1 MCKIIRRKKSGK
13 IELFTGM
20 FLLVFLVLLLFVQI
34 QLMLFFATGLY
45 MEDAL
50 ASSNLA
56 SAVMDVEEYGKSHVI
71 LINSPKD
78 SYALYLEALK
88 VNLELNEEWESSNH
102 ELISGPVKVL
112 QYVIY
117 NVRKEDVTIYS
128 FEEDGLH
135 IWEEQGGLGSV
146 YTPDGTLVE
155 STSVY
160 SRIGFPVKGILGI
173 SVYACKDKS
182 VDIIAN
188 N

>member
-1 MCKIIRRKKSGK
+1 MHKIIRKKKCGK

-20 FLLVFLVLLLFVQI
+20 FLLVFLILLLFFQI
-34 QLMLFFATGLY
+34 QLMIFYTTGLY

-56 SAVMDVEEYGKSHVI
+56 SAVIDVEEYGKSHVI
-71 LINSPKD
+71 RINSPED
-78 SYALYLEALK
+78 SYTLYQRALK
-88 VNLELNEEWESSNH
+88 LNLELNEEWESQNRD
-102 ELISGPVKVL
+102 LISGPVEVL

-128 FEEDGLH
+128 FEDGGLR

-146 YTPDGTLVE
+146 RTPDGTLVE
-155 STSVY
+155 STTVY
-160 SRIGFPVKGILGI
+160 SRIGFPVRGILGI